1 MTRFESDELRAA
13 LARTEGKLD
22 ALRAEVQA
30 MRGELAAALA
40 RPPRRPLAPADR
52 AWLGEFLPAAGA
64 ALGDRVWT
72 APELAAIALRAECGA
87 LAATLAAVGGE
98 GLRRFGKRLARVA
111 GHAVG
116 ELELRRVGET
126 SAGVLWQVFQ
136 IRETQ
141 RADIAPVRT
150 AA

>member
-1 MTRFESDELRAA
+1 MSKAGDYASRAEFA
-13 LARTEGKLD
+13 APEPTLADVLAEVR
-22 ALRAEVQA
+22 ALRS
-30 MRGELAAALA
+30 ELAAALA

-52 AWLGEFLPAAGA
+52 AWLGAFLPAAGA
-64 ALGDRVWT
+64 ALGDRVWM

-87 LAATLAAVGGE
+87 LAATLAAVGGK

-136 IRETQ
+136 IRETP